1 MKLPILL
8 RIASL
13 LTFFQYSAHAYLFLS
28 AVSSR
33 APTFGYGLM
42 VILSGF
48 VAAVLLWLLASL
60 SRIRVGLIL
69 PFVTLLIVANAAHAF
84 LAWKYFGLPAPV
96 AFDLL
101 IVAVLLLALVT
112 ARRQVPVKP
121 IHITE

>member
-1 MKLPILL
+1 MKVPILL

-28 AVSSR
+28 VVPSR

-42 VILSGF
+42 VILSGY
-48 VAAVLLWLLASL
+48 VAAILLWLLASL
-60 SRIRVGLIL
+60 YRTGTERIL
-69 PFVTLLIVANAAHAF
+69 PFVALLVAANASHAF

-101 IVAVLLLALVT
+101 IAMVLLFTLAI
-112 ARRQVPVKP
+112 ARQKS
-121 IHITE
+121 I